1 MTGIGIVRMATYDR
15 NDLANDRQDDLTGVD
30 SLTLAMDAILR
41 LQLSG
46 KEKQNLGV
54 VFCGSETRPYAVKAM
69 SASIVGLNGLN
80 PFSFAAD
87 LEFACKAGVT
97 AMAAAFAFIKADL
110 ADSGLVVASDVPKVL
125 ATDPLA
131 NFVAPGAAALLL
143 GRENVIAEIVDLV
156 GFVTDT
162 PDFWRKQDQ
171 DSPEHAGRF
180 TVGCGY
186 EPHLD
191 VVCQQMLVKHNLD
204 VADFDFVI
212 MHQPNA
218 DAPLRLARKL
228 GFTDS
233 QIESGLVFAKTGN
246 TFMAT
251 VFLGLEAVLNQ
262 AVSGAKI
269 LLLSYGSG
277 SGSEAVYLL
286 KK

>member
-1 MTGIGIVRMATYDR
+1 
-15 NDLANDRQDDLTGVD
+15 
-30 SLTLAMDAILR
+30 
-41 LQLSG
+41 
-46 KEKQNLGV
+46 
-54 VFCGSETRPYAVKAM
+54 
-69 SASIVGLNGLN
+69 
-80 PFSFAAD
+80 
-87 LEFACKAGVT
+87 
-97 AMAAAFAFIKADL
+97 
-110 ADSGLVVASDVPKVL
+110 
-125 ATDPLA
+125 
-131 NFVAPGAAALLL
+131 
-143 GRENVIAEIVDLV
+143 
-156 GFVTDT
+156 
-162 PDFWRKQDQ
+162 
-171 DSPEHAGRF
+171 
-180 TVGCGY
+180 
-186 EPHLD
+186 
-191 VVCQQMLVKHNLD
+191 MLVKHNLD

-246 TFMAT
+246 AFTAT